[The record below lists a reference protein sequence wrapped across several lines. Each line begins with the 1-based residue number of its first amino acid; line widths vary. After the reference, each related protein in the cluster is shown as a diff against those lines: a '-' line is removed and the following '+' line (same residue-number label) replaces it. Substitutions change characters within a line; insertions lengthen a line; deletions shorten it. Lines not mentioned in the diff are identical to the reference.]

1 MIRVRYNKYKYT
13 HTHKTM
19 AEIKSKKSQA
29 PNSRFRSNYLEL
41 YNRSQRYYNKYQQK
55 WETKW
60 EEGPYTLDVFMND
73 VALQRLAH
81 MGWPVR
87 LKEVI
92 STTDCAT
99 LCRIND
105 SEATWQ
111 MDDNIFHG
119 SIQDWSL

>member
-1 MIRVRYNKYKYT
+1 MNTTRS
-13 HTHKTM
+13 
-19 AEIKSKKSQA
+19 KSKGKA
-29 PNSRFRSNYLEL
+29 VAKLFWILYLPSIYEVTP
-41 YNRSQRYYNKYQQK
+41 YRSQRYYNKYQQK